1 MYLLSKWR
9 ALCRAF
15 RKDFMMLIPIY
26 SRPKKPMIAPSRMII
41 VDCPAIDIRRLPTK
55 PDEEQRR
62 VVIAAKYVRQK

>member
-1 MYLLSKWR
+1 
-9 ALCRAF
+9 
-15 RKDFMMLIPIY
+15 MMLIPIS

-41 VDCPAIDIRRLPTK
+41 VDRPAIDIRRLPTK